1 VNAAG
6 AIARIQRSGL
16 SVVTTAEAAALWN
29 LSGKA
34 AAESLRRLAVEG
46 VVTRVRRG
54 LWTVGVV
61 EPLAVAERIAE
72 PDLAYVSSLT
82 ALRVRG
88 MIEQIPSDIHV
99 ATTGRA
105 RRVTTPLGRFAFRH
119 VQGALFGGFERIR
132 GVPIATAE
140 KALFDILYWGAAR
153 GSSPRSLPEI
163 ELPASF
169 NPSALE
175 SWVRRI
181 PSTQLRTAVAQRVAI
196 LRLPSTSK
204 KGRRRRLQ
212 KSR

>member
-1 VNAAG
+1 MNAAG
-6 AIARIQRSGL
+6 ALARLHRAGL
-16 SVVTTAEAAALWN
+16 SVVTTAEAAALWS

-34 AAESLRRLAVEG
+34 ATETLRRLAVER

-54 LWTVGVV
+54 LWAVGIV
-61 EPLAVAERIAE
+61 EPFAVAERIAE

-105 RRVTTPLGRFAFRH
+105 RRVMTPLGRFAFRH
-119 VQGALFGGFERIR
+119 LQGALFGGFERVR

-140 KALFDILYWGAAR
+140 KALFDILYWAAAR
-153 GSSPRSLPEI
+153 GRSPRSLPEI

-169 NPSALE
+169 DASALE
-175 SWVRRI
+175 SWIARI
-181 PSTQLRTAVAQRVAI
+181 PSTQLQVAVAKRVSI
-196 LRLPSTSK
+196 LRLPGSRK
-204 KGRRRRLQ
+204 K
-212 KSR
+212 KP